1 MDKIKKYL
9 FALIA
14 LILVVFSLAN
24 NQIQTSK
31 ATDVTQ
37 TIGCMMGDPGKI
49 ALKLART
56 DYINYLTQ
64 SKSTTVKSGML
75 SETVEKNREITVK
88 TGDQITKIE
97 SGSLSETIQKNL
109 DITVKT
115 GNQTTKIQAGG
126 LTEKINLK
134 RDSNAKNIAFTG
146 TEDIILT
153 VGGSK
158 ITITSSGITL
168 SSGGSVIEM
177 NASGIKLD
185 GAHIGLNDGK

>member
-1 MDKIKKYL
+1 MNKIKKYL

-64 SKSTTVKSGML
+64 SKSTTVKSEVPELNIYNGIL
-75 SETVEKNREITVK
+75 NVAGYDVGKAD
-88 TGDQITKIE
+88 G
-97 SGSLSETIQKNL
+97 
-109 DITVKT
+109 
-115 GNQTTKIQAGG
+115 TTPFERFG
-126 LTEKINLK
+126 
-134 RDSNAKNIAFTG
+134 F
-146 TEDIILT
+146 
-153 VGGSK
+153 
-158 ITITSSGITL
+158 
-168 SSGGSVIEM
+168 
-177 NASGIKLD
+177 
-185 GAHIGLNDGK
+185 